1 MKKLN
6 VSQMENL
13 QGGVS
18 ACAQAVNVGCAL
30 AGVTMGIVSFGAG
43 FAFGLGCS
51 MIATHYDACK
61 GR

>member
-13 QGGVS
+13 QGGS
-18 ACAQAVNVGCAL
+18 RCDQAVNVGCAI
-30 AGVTMGIVSFGAG
+30 AGAAMGIVSGGLG

-51 MIATHYDACK
+51 MIATHYEACK
-61 GR
+61 GKP

>member
-13 QGGVS
+13 QGNGRPG
-18 ACAQAVNVGCAL
+18 CAQAVNIGCAI

-51 MIATHYDACK
+51 MIATHYDACN
-61 GR
+61 